1 MHDSLF
7 YIMSNYRNKKL
18 KISLLEQLNKFIEFI
33 KFLYTLVLRLELS
46 EVFEIRL
53 EIDDMLL
60 ELFSLTP
67 E

>member
-1 MHDSLF
+1 
-7 YIMSNYRNKKL
+7 MSNYRNKKL